1 MADSKLGA
9 GNVHDEL
16 GASSGVRKEVPKR
29 GGEMSHRHK
38 KQHGGPHPGQ
48 IWDSL
53 SIRINTQKCS
63 NLQSKI
69 NIHESTLVNK

>member
-9 GNVHDEL
+9 GTVHDEL

-38 KQHGGPHPGQ
+38 KQHGGPPPGQ

-53 SIRINTQKCS
+53 SIKRNKT
-63 NLQSKI
+63 KI
-69 NIHESTLVNK
+69 